1 MKMYNY
7 LYLLSFSLSI
17 FFAATSK
24 AAIPP
29 RFPDTERSCPAVTVI
44 RHHETPSTTELRDR
58 VREIFL
64 MRSFQDDIVCYKG

>member
-17 FFAATSK
+17 LFAVEAK
-24 AAIPP
+24 ASIPP
-29 RFPDTERSCPAVTVI
+29 RFVDADRSCPAVTVI
-44 RHHETPSTTELRDR
+44 RHETPSTTELRDR

-64 MRSFQDDIVCYKG
+64 MRNFQDDIVCFKG